1 MNLTLKPNLRGKVA
15 VVTGGAGVLCSEFVR
30 ALALC
35 GAKVAILN
43 RTLSKGEALA
53 EEVRQSGGEAMA
65 VSCNVTDAESVKA
78 AHEAVLAA
86 FGKCDILING
96 AGGNNPRASTD
107 KEYFELGDMEA
118 ETKSFFDLD
127 EEGFRFVMDLNF
139 VGTLLPTQA
148 FARDMVG
155 REGCTII
162 NVSSMNAYTPLTKI
176 PAYSGAKAA
185 ISNFTQWLA
194 VHFSRV
200 GIRVNAIAPGF
211 FSTEQNK
218 ALLWN
223 EDGTPTARTGKILA
237 ATPMGRFG
245 KPQELLGALMFL
257 VDEHAASFV
266 TGVCIPVDGGF
277 SAYSGV

>member
-1 MNLTLKPNLRGKVA
+1 MNLTLKPDLRGKVA

-30 ALALC
+30 ALAQC

-53 EEVRQSGGEAMA
+53 EEVRQNGGEDMA
-65 VSCNVTDAESVKA
+65 FSCNVTDSESVKA

-96 AGGNNPRASTD
+96 AGGNNPRANTA

-118 ETKSFFDLD
+118 ATKSFFDID

-148 FARDMVG
+148 FAQDMIG

-162 NVSSMNAYTPLTKI
+162 NISSMNAYTPHT
-176 PAYSGAKAA
+176 
-185 ISNFTQWLA
+185 
-194 VHFSRV
+194 
-200 GIRVNAIAPGF
+200 
-211 FSTEQNK
+211 
-218 ALLWN
+218 
-223 EDGTPTARTGKILA
+223 
-237 ATPMGRFG
+237 
-245 KPQELLGALMFL
+245 
-257 VDEHAASFV
+257 
-266 TGVCIPVDGGF
+266 
-277 SAYSGV
+277 